1 METDEKVQNS
11 PERIIQNA
19 KIGDVLDDSFD
30 ENDPFIF
37 EMIEAASTVA
47 TSSGNTECGATG
59 KAALDSSFI
68 GASQIKRKLPSCGSV
83 EFYSESSENKKI
95 RNISPVEELFS
106 DSKNSGDVSFSR
118 CITMDNYQNVANVD
132 NEEKSLEC
140 KTLSGFKSASGK
152 DCFVSLKALEKA
164 EHFFDAED
172 SRFIGVGEVPSGC
185 SKTSDFPSKE
195 EGCTVPAVVN
205 LSVTSA
211 ETENEICGFST
222 AAGKRCTVNSASLAK
237 AKELFNSA
245 SAEISSGSS
254 VASAALK
261 DSVENDD
268 DQLNTVKSISSIS
281 EIVEENIETEHSL
294 PGFVGFSTASGKKCS
309 YSSEALEKA
318 RKLLSSVDTDES
330 IPFSESV
337 SQSCVESTSSTDK
350 MLLSS
355 SPSIDTNMMKIS
367 GMAVSK
373 SESSFAKSVT
383 GEKKYVPIR
392 SESSMTKFKPHWN
405 NEKKIKLFD
414 VCQTPSPSGLSSRWR
429 AGRSSTVMRDTPCTR
444 PYVQIFPRGKL
455 NRRFL
460 YRTVQSELE
469 NLEVKH
475 IDAADV
481 SDSAS
486 SKSSSTKLNQMTIQ
500 PSRTTDAGGGK
511 LFKLW
516 KSKSKIPDYS
526 KFRPKPKPQSCLS
539 EDELLAMGVRESTLR
554 VTRKTASEFYFTADY
569 VNSEPNSEI
578 IVADDVI
585 VKVDHQGGIS
595 MDEIISADW
604 YVFRGFCGS
613 SDVDNKLL
621 NDDWIRNHLQWIVLK
636 LASLELQFPTCL
648 AARCLNVDNVLLQL
662 RYRYDREL
670 EHAQRPLLRK
680 ILNRDYPATAPM
692 ILRVV
697 EFENMDEECITV
709 ELTDGW
715 YGINAKLDACLSD
728 LAKSGRIQVGMKL
741 FIINATLHGAEG
753 GCEPLEAPCNVRL
766 ALTINGVRRARW
778 WARLGYLRI
787 TKTPAFPISSLREGK
802 VVAVKVIL
810 CRKYPP
816 VYLEK
821 YADGRSVMRNERC
834 EEQISLRFAEEV
846 DHLMEKMLERVV
858 NDACEFDVDSKGGG
872 IVEESAIHLCSSI
885 DSARLGSFLSTT
897 SSLEE
902 IYNEDDAEH
911 LLHLYNKCPDPE
923 RFQNMITSSQLN
935 SILKYKNRLDEKRAE
950 KLREMLERDMANL
963 KARQQLRTVVP
974 ILKLRI
980 SDFDALKSGKSYILN
995 IWRPDVDELDAR
1007 LREGDAYSLYQL
1019 HATLSR
1025 SASGEIELNSE
1036 KNTRIVELN
1045 IRSACEQTLI
1055 EEKFQHRSVTLLGNL
1070 QRSDFQAAYD
1080 EVDIVGFVIDIAS
1093 ATDVDTVYLGD
1104 QEMNIVALK
1113 IPGGLQN
1120 FGWEKVLSVGNFIAC
1135 QNLHYKRLSK
1145 ARIPQLC
1152 ATIVTVIK
1160 ENPKQSN
1167 LSCSLTSLKAEVL
1180 KRPEFLNE
1188 ARSAFKALLRGSS
1201 TRTSLNTSAS
1211 SLHLHSSPSV
1221 NQQFKSPVV

>member
-1 METDEKVQNS
+1 LKLENMETDEKVQNS

-83 EFYSESSENKKI
+83 EFHSESSENKKI

-152 DCFVSLKALEKA
+152 DCFVSLKALEEA
-164 EHFFDAED
+164 EHFFDAQD

-185 SKTSDFPSKE
+185 SKTSDFFSTE

-205 LSVTSA
+205 LSVTST

-245 SAEISSGSS
+245 LAEISLDSS
-254 VASAALK
+254 VASAALE
-261 DSVENDD
+261 DPVENDD
-268 DQLNTVKSISSIS
+268 VQLNSVKSISSIP
-281 EIVEENIETEHSL
+281 EIVEENSETEHNL
-294 PGFVGFSTASGKKCS
+294 PGFVSFSTASGKKCS

-330 IPFSESV
+330 IPFLESV
-337 SQSCVESTSSTDK
+337 VQSCVESTSSTDK

-355 SPSIDTNMMKIS
+355 SPSVDTNMMKIS
-367 GMAVSK
+367 GMVVPK
-373 SESSFAKSVT
+373 SESPFAKSVT
-383 GEKKYVPIR
+383 GEKKYIPLR
-392 SESSMTKFKPHWN
+392 SASSMTKFKPHWN

-475 IDAADV
+475 IDAVDE

-526 KFRPKPKPQSCLS
+526 KFRSKPKPQSCLS

-595 MDEIISADW
+595 MDEIIRS
-604 YVFRGFCGS
+604 FCGS

-636 LASLELQFPTCL
+636 LASLEVQFPTCL

-858 NDACEFDVDSKGGG
+858 NDACELDVDSKRG
-872 IVEESAIHLCSSI
+872 
-885 DSARLGSFLSTT
+885 GSFLSTT

-902 IYNEDDAEH
+902 IYNEDDAEQ

-935 SILKYKNRLDEKRAE
+935 SILKYKSRLDEKRAE

-980 SDFDALKSGKSYILN
+980 SDFDALKRGKSYILN
-995 IWRPDVDELDAR
+995 IWRPDVDELDAW

-1025 SASGEIELNSE
+1025 FSLNVSNISFNQCLFFNRSASGEIELNSE
-1036 KNTRIVELN
+1036 KSTRIVELN

-1055 EEKFQHRSVTLLGNL
+1055 EEKFQHRSVTLLADL

-1152 ATIVTVIK
+1152 ATVVTVIK

>member
-59 KAALDSSFI
+59 KVALDSSFI

-83 EFYSESSENKKI
+83 EFHSESSENKKI

-106 DSKNSGDVSFSR
+106 DSKNSEDVSFSR
-118 CITMDNYQNVANVD
+118 CITMDNYQIVANVH
-132 NEEKSLEC
+132 NEEKSLAC

-164 EHFFDAED
+164 EHFFDAQD

-185 SKTSDFPSKE
+185 NKTSDFPSTE
-195 EGCTVPAVVN
+195 EGCTVPEVVN

-237 AKELFNSA
+237 AKELFSSA
-245 SAEISSGSS
+245 LAEISSGSS

-261 DSVENDD
+261 DPVENDD
-268 DQLNTVKSISSIS
+268 DQLDTVKSISSIS

-355 SPSIDTNMMKIS
+355 SPSVDTNMMKIS
-367 GMAVSK
+367 GMAVPK

-383 GEKKYVPIR
+383 REKKYIPIR
-392 SESSMTKFKPHWN
+392 SASSMTKFKPHWN

-444 PYVQIFPRGKL
+444 P
-455 NRRFL
+455 
-460 YRTVQSELE
+460 TVQSELE

-475 IDAADV
+475 IDAADE

-500 PSRTTDAGGGK
+500 PSRTTYAGGGK

-526 KFRPKPKPQSCLS
+526 KFRPKLKPQSCLS

-569 VNSEPNSEI
+569 V
-578 IVADDVI
+578 
-585 VKVDHQGGIS
+585 DHQGGIS
-595 MDEIISADW
+595 MDEIIK
-604 YVFRGFCGS
+604 GFCGS

-636 LASLELQFPTCL
+636 LASLEVQFPTCL

-872 IVEESAIHLCSSI
+872 
-885 DSARLGSFLSTT
+885 SFLSTT

-902 IYNEDDAEH
+902 IYNEDDAEQ

-935 SILKYKNRLDEKRAE
+935 SILKYKNRLDEKRR
-950 KLREMLERDMANL
+950 KNCV
-963 KARQQLRTVVP
+963 KY
-974 ILKLRI
+974 
-980 SDFDALKSGKSYILN
+980 FDALKRGKSYILN

-1036 KNTRIVELN
+1036 KSTRIVELN

-1055 EEKFQHRSVTLLGNL
+1055 EEKFQHRSVTLLGDL

-1167 LSCSLTSLKAEVL
+1167 LSCSLTSLKAEVS

>member
-59 KAALDSSFI
+59 KVALDSSFI

-83 EFYSESSENKKI
+83 EFHSESSENKKI

-106 DSKNSGDVSFSR
+106 DSKNSEDLSFSR
-118 CITMDNYQNVANVD
+118 CITMDNYQIVANVH
-132 NEEKSLEC
+132 NEEKSLAC

-164 EHFFDAED
+164 EHFFDAQD

-185 SKTSDFPSKE
+185 NKTSDFPSTE
-195 EGCTVPAVVN
+195 EGCTVPEVVN

-245 SAEISSGSS
+245 LAEISLGSS

-261 DSVENDD
+261 DPVENDD

-355 SPSIDTNMMKIS
+355 SPSVDTNMMKIS
-367 GMAVSK
+367 GMAVPK

-383 GEKKYVPIR
+383 GEKKYIPIR
-392 SESSMTKFKPHWN
+392 SASSMTKFKPHWN

-475 IDAADV
+475 IDAADE

-500 PSRTTDAGGGK
+500 PSRTTYAGGGK

-526 KFRPKPKPQSCLS
+526 KFRPKLKPQSCLS

-595 MDEIISADW
+595 MDEIINADW

-636 LASLELQFPTCL
+636 LASLEVQFPTCL

-802 VVAVKVIL
+802 VVAVK
-810 CRKYPP
+810 
-816 VYLEK
+816 YLEK

-885 DSARLGSFLSTT
+885 DSARLGSFLSAT

-902 IYNEDDAEH
+902 IYNEDDAEQ

-980 SDFDALKSGKSYILN
+980 SDFDALKRGKSYILN

-1036 KNTRIVELN
+1036 KSTRIVELN
-1045 IRSACEQTLI
+1045 IRLACEQTLI
-1055 EEKFQHRSVTLLGNL
+1055 GEKFQHRSVTLLGDL

-1167 LSCSLTSLKAEVL
+1167 LSCSLTSLKAEVS

-1221 NQQFKSPVV
+1221 NQQFKSPK

>member
-1 METDEKVQNS
+1 LQLENMETDEKVQNS

-30 ENDPFIF
+30 ESDPFIS
-37 EMIEAASTVA
+37 EMIKAASTVA

-59 KAALDSSFI
+59 KAVLNSSFL
-68 GASQIKRKLPSCGSV
+68 GASQIKRKWPSCRSM
-83 EFYSESSENKKI
+83 ELNSESSQNKRI

-132 NEEKSLEC
+132 NEESSLHC

-164 EHFFDAED
+164 EHFFEAQD
-172 SRFIGVGEVPSGC
+172 ITMVGEVPSG
-185 SKTSDFPSKE
+185 SNETSDFPSTEKD
-195 EGCTVPAVVN
+195 CTMPAVVN
-205 LSVTSA
+205 LSVVTSA

-222 AAGKRCTVNSASLAK
+222 AAGKRCTVNSASIAK

-245 SAEISSGSS
+245 LGEISSGPSVSS
-254 VASAALK
+254 TALK
-261 DSVENDD
+261 DPVENDD
-268 DQLNTVKSISSIS
+268 DQLNSVKCISSTS
-281 EIVEENIETEHSL
+281 ENVQENSETEHSL

-318 RKLLSSVDTDES
+318 RKLLNSVDTDES
-330 IPFSESV
+330 IPFSKNV
-337 SQSCVESTSSTDK
+337 SQSCVESTSSTDR

-355 SPSIDTNMMKIS
+355 SPSVDTNSGKMMKIS
-367 GMAVSK
+367 GMAVPRG
-373 SESSFAKSVT
+373 EQSFAKSVA
-383 GEKKYVPIR
+383 GDKKYIPIR
-392 SESSMTKFKPHWN
+392 SASLMSKFKPNWN

-429 AGRSSTVMRDTPCTR
+429 AGRSSTVMRGTPCTR
-444 PYVQIFPRGKL
+444 PYVQIVPRGKL

-460 YRTVQSELE
+460 YRTVQSESE
-469 NLEVKH
+469 NLEAKH
-475 IDAADV
+475 TDVADE

-486 SKSSSTKLNQMTIQ
+486 LKSSSTKLNQNTMQ
-500 PSRTTDAGGGK
+500 PARTVNAGGGK

-516 KSKSKIPDYS
+516 KSKSKISNYS
-526 KFRPKPKPQSCLS
+526 KFCLKTKPQSCLS
-539 EDELLAMGVRESTLR
+539 EGELLAMGVREPTLR
-554 VTRKTASEFYFTADY
+554 VTRKTSSEFYFTADY

-578 IVADDVI
+578 IVADNVI

-595 MDEIISADW
+595 MDEII
-604 YVFRGFCGS
+604 RGFCRS
-613 SDVDNKLL
+613 SDVDSKLL
-621 NDDWIRNHLQWIVLK
+621 NNDWIRNHLQWIVFK
-636 LASLELQFPTCL
+636 LASLEMQFPSCL

-680 ILNRDYPATAPM
+680 VLNRDYPATAPM

-697 EFENMDEECITV
+697 EFENMDEEFAFFQCITV

-728 LAKSGRIQVGMKL
+728 LAKRGRIQVGMKL

-778 WARLGYLRI
+778 WARLGYLRV

-802 VVAVKVIL
+802 IVAVKVIL

-846 DHLMEKMLERVV
+846 DHLMETMLERVV

-872 IVEESAIHLCSSI
+872 
-885 DSARLGSFLSTT
+885 GSFLSTT
-897 SSLEE
+897 SSMEE
-902 IYNEDDAEH
+902 IYNEDDAEQ

-950 KLREMLERDMANL
+950 KLREMLERDMATL

-980 SDFDALKSGKSYILN
+980 SDFDALNHGKSYILN

-1007 LREGDAYSLYQL
+1007 LREGNAYSFYQL
-1019 HATLSR
+1019 QATLSR

-1036 KNTRIVELN
+1036 KSTRIVELN
-1045 IRSACEQTLI
+1045 IRSGCEQNLI
-1055 EEKFQHRSVTLLGNL
+1055 EEKFQHRTVTLLGDL

-1120 FGWEKVLSVGNFIAC
+1120 FGWEKVLIVGNFIAC

-1152 ATIVTVIK
+1152 ATIVTLIK
-1160 ENPKQSN
+1160 ESPKESN
-1167 LSCSLTSLKAEVL
+1167 LSCSLKSLKAEVL

-1211 SLHLHSSPSV
+1211 SIHLHSNPSV

>member
-1 METDEKVQNS
+1 MEADEKVQNS

-30 ENDPFIF
+30 ENDPFIS
-37 EMIEAASTVA
+37 EMIKAASTVA
-47 TSSGNTECGATG
+47 TSSRNTEFGATG
-59 KAALDSSFI
+59 EAVLNSSFLS
-68 GASQIKRKLPSCGSV
+68 ASQIKRKLPSCKSM
-83 EFYSESSENKKI
+83 ELHSESSQSKRI
-95 RNISPVEELFS
+95 RNVSPVEELFS
-106 DSKNSGDVSFSR
+106 DSKNSGDV

-132 NEEKSLEC
+132 NEENSLHC

-164 EHFFDAED
+164 EHFFETQE
-172 SRFIGVGEVPSGC
+172 ITMVGEVPSGC
-185 SKTSDFPSKE
+185 NETSDFPSTE
-195 EGCTVPAVVN
+195 ESCTVPAVVN
-205 LSVTSA
+205 WSVVKSA

-222 AAGKRCTVNSASLAK
+222 AAGKRCTVNSASIAK
-237 AKELFNSA
+237 AQELFNSTL
-245 SAEISSGSS
+245 AEISSGPSVSS
-254 VASAALK
+254 TALK
-261 DSVENDD
+261 DAVENDD
-268 DQLNTVKSISSIS
+268 DQLNSVKCISNAS
-281 EIVEENIETEHSL
+281 EIVQENSETERSL
-294 PGFVGFSTASGKKCS
+294 SGFVGFSTASGKKCS

-318 RKLLSSVDTDES
+318 RKLLNSVDTDES
-330 IPFSESV
+330 IPFSKNV
-337 SQSCVESTSSTDK
+337 SHTSFVESTSSTDR

-355 SPSIDTNMMKIS
+355 SPSVDTNSGKMIKIS
-367 GMAVSK
+367 GMAVPRA
-373 SESSFAKSVT
+373 EQSFAKSVA
-383 GEKKYVPIR
+383 GDNKYIPIQ
-392 SESSMTKFKPHWN
+392 SASLMSKFKPNCN

-429 AGRSSTVMRDTPCTR
+429 AGRSSTVMRGTPCTR

-460 YRTVQSELE
+460 YRTVQSESE
-469 NLEVKH
+469 NLEAKH
-475 IDAADV
+475 TDVADELD
-481 SDSAS
+481 SDFLTI
-486 SKSSSTKLNQMTIQ
+486 SSTKLNQNTTQ
-500 PSRTTDAGGGK
+500 PARTVDAGGGK

-516 KSKSKIPDYS
+516 KSKISNYS
-526 KFRPKPKPQSCLS
+526 KFCPKAKPQSYLS
-539 EDELLAMGVRESTLR
+539 EGEIILIFMAKLLAMGVREPTLR

-595 MDEIISADW
+595 MDEII
-604 YVFRGFCGS
+604 RGFCRS

-621 NDDWIRNHLQWIVLK
+621 NDDWIRNHLQWIVFK
-636 LASLELQFPTCL
+636 LASLEIQFPACL

-680 ILNRDYPATAPM
+680 VLNRDYPATAPM

-697 EFENMDEECITV
+697 EFENMDEEFAFFQCITV

-715 YGINAKLDACLSD
+715 YGINAKLDVCLSD
-728 LAKSGRIQVGMKL
+728 LAKRGRIQVGMKL

-778 WARLGYLRI
+778 WARLGYLRV

-846 DHLMEKMLERVV
+846 DHLMETMLERVV

-872 IVEESAIHLCSSI
+872 
-885 DSARLGSFLSTT
+885 SFLSTT
-897 SSLEE
+897 SSMEE
-902 IYNEDDAEH
+902 IYNEDDAEQ

-950 KLREMLERDMANL
+950 KLREMLERDMATL

-980 SDFDALKSGKSYILN
+980 SDFNALNHGKSYILN
-995 IWRPDVDELDAR
+995 IWRPDVDELNAR
-1007 LREGDAYSLYQL
+1007 LREGNAYSFYQL
-1019 HATLSR
+1019 QAALSR
-1025 SASGEIELNSE
+1025 NASGEIELNSE
-1036 KNTRIVELN
+1036 KSTRIVELN
-1045 IRSACEQTLI
+1045 IRSGCEQNLI
-1055 EEKFQHRSVTLLGNL
+1055 EEKFQHRTVTLLGDL

-1104 QEMNIVALK
+1104 QAMNIVALK
-1113 IPGGLQN
+1113 IPGGLQS
-1120 FGWEKVLSVGNFIAC
+1120 FGWEKVLIVGNFIAC
-1135 QNLHYKRLSK
+1135 QNLHYIRLSK

-1152 ATIVTVIK
+1152 ATIVTLIK
-1160 ENPKQSN
+1160 ENPKELN
-1167 LSCSLTSLKAEVL
+1167 LNCSLKTLKEEVL

-1201 TRTSLNTSAS
+1201 TRTSLNTSALS
-1211 SLHLHSSPSV
+1211 IHLHSNPSV
-1221 NQQFKSPVV
+1221 NQQFKSPQISK